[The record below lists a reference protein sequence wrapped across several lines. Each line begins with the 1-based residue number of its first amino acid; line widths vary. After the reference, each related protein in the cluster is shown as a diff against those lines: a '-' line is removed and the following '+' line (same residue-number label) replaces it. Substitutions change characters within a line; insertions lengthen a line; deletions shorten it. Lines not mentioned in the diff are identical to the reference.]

1 MRKFLHS
8 FAAFALC
15 LINPHNK
22 QRHVVTKP
30 SDVLD
35 GSAPKALSD
44 FIPPMRVYVRIFV
57 VVLTGSSHVA
67 CCICAALSSSH
78 SRTFS
83 LILSQQATINDSGL
97 GLTQWWEGSQAVDED
112 SSASASSPSDLFPN
126 ADAAAAAAAG
136 DDSIS
141 EQLHSS
147 VRSSMQRQRH
157 AESAS
162 DAALEDE
169 GNGGDDGSGGGGGP
183 APEDEEAW
191 EQPPE
196 EDELIVDHGGR
207 GGGDE
212 EDLGDVDY

>member
-1 MRKFLHS
+1 MCVFGCSDRLFTRCLLHLYCTFSNHSHLFLHS
-8 FAAFALC
+8 FAC
-15 LINPHNK
+15 L
-22 QRHVVTKP
+22 
-30 SDVLD
+30 
-35 GSAPKALSD
+35 
-44 FIPPMRVYVRIFV
+44 F
-57 VVLTGSSHVA
+57 
-67 CCICAALSSSH
+67 CA
-78 SRTFS
+78 
-83 LILSQQATINDSGL
+83 QQATINDSGL

-112 SSASASSPSDLFPN
+112 NSASASSPSDLFPN
-126 ADAAAAAAAG
+126 ADAVAAAAAG

-169 GNGGDDGSGGGGGP
+169 GNGGDDGSGGGSGGP